1 MAVAGCVSFL
11 MLAVV
16 VAIIGL
22 SFYWGPM
29 FNQWMKQKGFVR
41 MPKNYFK
48 KKEEAKKRLVGDS
61 RPSSMINGQLPA
73 QNFDRDDGVILQPGV
88 RMNSKST
95 GSRTSWVNGW
105 NQRQSAFVN
114 KIYEEKDV
122 TLELGPEGEEEFKI
136 EAELVDNE
144 HLDIG
149 PFKRQN
155 TDTPI
160 PGNVYN
166 EPYIYSTV
174 NSSLKTKKKP
184 ATNGDIGSS
193 TQGVTTAI
201 VSSEMTELA
210 EETSGGSHKNINYE
224 DVLVRL

>member
-73 QNFDRDDGVILQPGV
+73 QNFDRA
-88 RMNSKST
+88 
-95 GSRTSWVNGW
+95 SWVNGW

>member
-73 QNFDRDDGVILQPGV
+73 QNFDRVDP
-88 RMNSKST
+88 RA
-95 GSRTSWVNGW
+95 SWVNGW